1 MLYDKIKNPESGKM
15 VSITS
20 KLGKEILTKYITHL
34 NGGGGHTISKPT
46 FRMFGVHWCGHC
58 TRAKPIFESIN
69 VNGLEKKYIDCEKG
83 ENETIVNKFK
93 DMIKGYP
100 TFILSKENSNPVT
113 FPQDKDRTRE
123 SIEDWLSSETNL
135 SVPKIEES
143 NETESHNQNDIQGPL
158 LKFFNLKKTPDNEE
172 PIPSPKKRR
181 KRRKRTKSPKKRQTR
196 KKSKSPKKRS
206 SPKKRKSPKK
216 K

>member
-1 MLYDKIKNPESGKM
+1 
-15 VSITS
+15 
-20 KLGKEILTKYITHL
+20 
-34 NGGGGHTISKPT
+34 
-46 FRMFGVHWCGHC
+46 
-58 TRAKPIFESIN
+58 
-69 VNGLEKKYIDCEKG
+69 
-83 ENETIVNKFK
+83 
-93 DMIKGYP
+93 MIKGYP

-172 PIPSPKKRR
+172 PIQSPKKRR